1 MRQPQEA
8 ELKCLIL
15 GLLVAALT
23 VSAAEARPRHRNH
36 SVAYSGTIVEHP
48 PGCPSRAFC
57 GCGVALRV
65 FGRHVRSLWLAANWF
80 KFPPAHP
87 APGMVA
93 VRKHHVFL
101 IQAVHGDGTVTA
113 YDPNSGGRKTRVHVR
128 SLAGFSV
135 RNPHGYGSSS

>member
-8 ELKCLIL
+8 LLKSLIL
-15 GLLVAALT
+15 GLLIAALA
-23 VSAAEARPRHRNH
+23 VSAAEARPRHRSH

-93 VRKHHVFL
+93 EIGRAHV
-101 IQAVHGDGTVTA
+101 
-113 YDPNSGGRKTRVHVR
+113 
-128 SLAGFSV
+128 
-135 RNPHGYGSSS
+135 